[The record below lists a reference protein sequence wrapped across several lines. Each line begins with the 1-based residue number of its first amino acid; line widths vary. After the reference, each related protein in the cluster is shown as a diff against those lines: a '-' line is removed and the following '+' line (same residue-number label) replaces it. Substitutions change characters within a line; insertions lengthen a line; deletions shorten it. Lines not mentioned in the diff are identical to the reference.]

1 MTIERGYYGTY
12 ADDYKSD
19 CRGGRRRGQD
29 FSGNNDH
36 AKRDATD
43 LRAPF
48 LAGLLVS
55 RLYIQARFSL
65 AFTRLLRREYC

>member
-1 MTIERGYYGTY
+1 MIIKTIVAV
-12 ADDYKSD
+12 ADAVDKIL
-19 CRGGRRRGQD
+19 
-29 FSGNNDH
+29 SGNNDH

>member
-1 MTIERGYYGTY
+1 MPMIIKTIVAV
-12 ADDYKSD
+12 ADAVDKILS
-19 CRGGRRRGQD
+19 R
-29 FSGNNDH
+29 NNDH

>member
-1 MTIERGYYGTY
+1 MPMIIKTIVAV
-12 ADDYKSD
+12 ADAVDKILS
-19 CRGGRRRGQD
+19 C
-29 FSGNNDH
+29 NNDH